1 MQKFL
6 ITGTSSGI
14 GFYLAKQISIKN
26 KVIGLARTN
35 QFSHENFTHVNIDL
49 SNITNS
55 IDIAKDL
62 AKQHDDID
70 IIIINAG
77 FGMFKELEQFSG
89 DQIIELFNVNII
101 SQVILLKYL
110 LPNLRKRKNAKI
122 IFMGSETALLGAK
135 KATIYAATKF
145 ALRGFA
151 QSLRA
156 EVKKD
161 NLAVTI
167 INPGIVA
174 SDFYKNLAFT
184 YADEQDNK
192 INIEDI
198 FALINLICELDN
210 NLVIDEINLTPM
222 KKNIRYK
229 K

>member
-14 GFYLAKQISIKN
+14 GFYLAKQIAIKN

-35 QFSHENFTHVNIDL
+35 QFAHKNFTYINVDL
-49 SNITNS
+49 SSITNS
-55 IDIAKDL
+55 TNIAKAL
-62 AKQHDDID
+62 AKQQEDID
-70 IIIINAG
+70 IIIVNAG

-89 DQIIELFNVNII
+89 AQIIELFNVNII
-101 SQVILLKYL
+101 SQIILLKYL

-161 NLAVTI
+161 NVAVTI

-184 YADEQDNK
+184 YVDEQENK

-198 FALINLICELDN
+198 FALINLICQLDN